1 MSLQTVHPFPAR
13 MAPELARKSVSA
25 LPTGALV
32 LDPMCGSGTV
42 LRVAVERGL
51 DCIGVDV
58 DPLSVLMSRVWTTP
72 LDSTMLHLRAI
83 ETANTAKTLSA
94 SEIKRITDDNTR
106 RFIIYWFARQQR
118 LAIMRLATVLARDDG
133 PMRDALFIALSR
145 IIVTK
150 EMMASLARDTSHSRP
165 HRVASNNDF
174 DVYAGFVRSAKSL
187 AKRLQ
192 PERISGTSSIYQDDA
207 RSLEH
212 IGDDSVDLVLTSP
225 PYLNAIDYLRGHR
238 LALVWLGYSMDKLR
252 HIRADS
258 VGAERKFAGDD
269 LPIDVGAFVTR
280 SSSSTF
286 GKRQLGWVNRY
297 AKDMH
302 MMLRQ
307 LRRVV
312 RQSGKVV
319 LVIGD
324 SFLRGARVENARL
337 VRTVAQAV
345 GFEYSGGESRSI
357 PARRRYLPP
366 PGRGTGALDVR
377 MREETILMLTG

>member
-83 ETANTAKTLSA
+83 ETANAAKTLSA
-94 SEIKRITDDNTR
+94 SEVKRITDDSTR
-106 RFIIYWFARQQR
+106 RFIVYWFARQQR

-133 PMRDALFIALSR
+133 PMSDALFIALSR

-174 DVYAGFVRSAKSL
+174 DVYSGFVRSAKSL

-192 PERISGTSSIYQDDA
+192 PESISGTSSIYQDDA
-207 RSLEH
+207 RSLGH

-225 PYLNAIDYLRGHR
+225 PYLNAIDYIRGHR

-258 VGAERKFAGDD
+258 VGAERKLAGDD
-269 LPIDVGAFVTR
+269 LPVDVGAFVTR

-286 GKRQLGWVNRY
+286 SKRQLGWVNRY

-366 PGRGTGALDVR
+366 PGKGTGALDVR
-377 MREETILMLTG
+377 MREETILILTG